1 MSDKL
6 YELMDWPEIEAVV
19 YSEEYAPREILGPHV
34 TGDGVLIQCFFPGA
48 DKVTVKMIKDGREYP
63 MSKEDDAGYFA
74 VLLSGRKIPEYT
86 YLWSRRGS
94 RSNAMMHMRFP
105 VRSHWKKN
113 RSLSMVFATIF
124 TKNWV
129 HIR

>member
-1 MSDKL
+1 MT
-6 YELMDWPEIEAVV
+6 ECW
-19 YSEEYAPREILGPHV
+19 YSV
-34 TGDGVLIQCFFPGA
+34 FPGA
-48 DKVTVKMIKDGREYP
+48 DKVTVKTTKDGREYP

-86 YLWSRRGS
+86 YLVEQEGEQIECYD
-94 RSNAMMHMRFP
+94 AYAFP

-113 RSLSMVFATIF
+113 RSLSMVSAMIF

>member
-34 TGDGVLIQCFFPGA
+34 TGDGVLVQCFFPGA
-48 DKVTVKMIKDGREYP
+48 DKVTVKMTKDGREYP

-86 YLWSRRGS
+86 YLVEQEGEQIEC
-94 RSNAMMHMRFP
+94 F
-105 VRSHWKKN
+105 
-113 RSLSMVFATIF
+113 SLSDHTGRGTEVYQ
-124 TKNWV
+124 WYLL
-129 HIR
+129 

>member
-34 TGDGVLIQCFFPGA
+34 TGDGVLVQCFFPGA
-48 DKVTVKMIKDGREYP
+48 DKVTVKMTKDGREYP

-86 YLWSRRGS
+86 YLVEQEGE
-94 RSNAMMHMRFP
+94 
-105 VRSHWKKN
+105 
-113 RSLSMVFATIF
+113 
-124 TKNWV
+124 
-129 HIR
+129 